1 MKKRILLLVMVLLFT
16 LSLGTSALATR
27 DYGVIYDE
35 TEMLGSDKLAQQGE
49 QTLPQLTETLG
60 LDLRVDVLTMISD
73 DTLAEAAEW
82 LYETYEYGYGE
93 YKDGVSL
100 TILLEMQDSGI
111 YGLAG
116 SDSWCVYV
124 SLNETL
130 GSGQELANAVHDAV
144 QPYMAP
150 ELCSGGDKAS
160 APTLLHRRWTPW
172 RRLRRTLS

>member
-16 LSLGTSALATR
+16 LSLGTSALATW

-82 LYETYEYGYGE
+82 LYETYEYG
-93 YKDGVSL
+93 
-100 TILLEMQDSGI
+100 
-111 YGLAG
+111 
-116 SDSWCVYV
+116 
-124 SLNETL
+124 
-130 GSGQELANAVHDAV
+130 
-144 QPYMAP
+144 
-150 ELCSGGDKAS
+150 
-160 APTLLHRRWTPW
+160 
-172 RRLRRTLS
+172 

>member
-1 MKKRILLLVMVLLFT
+1 M
-16 LSLGTSALATR
+16 
-27 DYGVIYDE
+27 
-35 TEMLGSDKLAQQGE
+35 
-49 QTLPQLTETLG
+49 
-60 LDLRVDVLTMISD
+60 LTMISD

-150 ELCSGGDKAS
+150 ELWSGGGHK
-160 APTLLHRRWTPW
+160 HQRRRSYTGGGRHGGGCGGLYPSQ
-172 RRLRRTLS
+172 LPA